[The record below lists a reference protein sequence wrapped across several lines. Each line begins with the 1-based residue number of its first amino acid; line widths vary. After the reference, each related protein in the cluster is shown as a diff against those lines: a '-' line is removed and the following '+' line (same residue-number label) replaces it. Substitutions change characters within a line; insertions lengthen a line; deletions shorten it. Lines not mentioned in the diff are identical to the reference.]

1 MGDIKLEPKESL
13 VSILSWGAYVSA
25 FVIARNVDTAETAK
39 SAVESLGGMVSLQEK
54 DSISQKVSDLCKKSW
69 DIVLKQYNAT
79 SLKTE
84 LRNYNF
90 ASDPFHWDNT
100 LTIQA
105 RIIDACKKK
114 KISIVKI
121 PYKKISESVVTQ
133 LAKKMD
139 DDPSLKTLFLLK
151 KMSNDNSAPSTE
163 GNPIPREIPKLTD
176 IPSPTKLYG
185 RENAISDIY
194 KKFET
199 SDIICIL
206 ADGGVGKTAVALTIM
221 EEVRKSKNLAGSSI
235 EYFAWITSSGNL
247 KKDLTQLKVSAAMN
261 VKTDA
266 EKLENIKDFL
276 QLNPTFLV
284 IDNMD
289 DLLGSDGLSLLNTI
303 SGKTKVLITS
313 RIRQEGISGYKL
325 KELEPDTAMV
335 FFYNCYFGNND
346 YSLEELKAREDVE
359 FVQKITKS
367 ATYNALFIELIGKM
381 ARWEY
386 RNRLDSLWKTL
397 ENNIFN
403 ASSKSDI
410 KDEHSY
416 SHGLSE
422 SDLKLQ
428 NQIIRLYAL
437 SDLPE
442 KYQEIMNF
450 MAQFPAE
457 TSIFD
462 DLLEWAGFDINDLKW
477 LTERAWIEQGEDG
490 YLLHTMVRGSVWKQD
505 IEFDIWKYE
514 NLINKLGNTDKYMPV
529 TDGYLT
535 IRKRL
540 GPVKVV
546 CDLIGESIGKK
557 LEDSKG
563 NIAVLTDAGYLFNNL
578 AGVYQDQGN
587 YEEAL
592 KYFQKDLEISEKVL
606 GKKHPDTAATYNN
619 LAGVYQAQGN
629 YEEALKYFQ
638 KALTISEKVLGKNHP
653 NTASTYNNLGI
664 LFYYM
669 NRYEESMKYLRTALS
684 IWKKKLGP
692 DHPYSRAAIK
702 SLEYVEKVIN
712 KQQS

>member
-105 RIIDACKKK
+105 RIIEACKKK

-163 GNPIPREIPKLTD
+163 GNPIPKEIPKLTD
-176 IPSPTKLYG
+176 IPTPTKLYG

-199 SDIICIL
+199 SDIICIF

-247 KKDLTQLKVSAAMN
+247 KKDLTKLKVSAAMN
-261 VKTDA
+261 VKAEA
-266 EKLENIKDFL
+266 EKLEIIKDFL
-276 QLNPTFLV
+276 QLKPTFLV

-289 DLLGSDGLSLLNTI
+289 WIPESEEMSLLNTLKD
-303 SGKTKVLITS
+303 KTKILITS
-313 RIRQEGISGYKL
+313 RFALQSIERYEL
-325 KELEPDTAMV
+325 KELDPDPAFA
-335 FFYNCYFGNND
+335 FFYECYIGDDNHT
-346 YSLEELKAREDVE
+346 LEELRTRNDAA
-359 FVQKITKS
+359 FVNNITEAAS
-367 ATYNALFIELIGKM
+367 YNALFIELIGKT

-386 RNRLDSLWKTL
+386 RNRLDSLWKNL
-397 ENNIFN
+397 EDNIFS
-403 ASSKSDI
+403 ASSRIDI
-410 KDEHSY
+410 QDEHSS
-416 SHGLSE
+416 SHGLSD

-428 NQIIRLYAL
+428 NQISRLYAL
-437 SDLPE
+437 SGLSE
-442 KYQEIMNF
+442 KCQEIMNF
-450 MAQFPAE
+450 IAQFPAE

-462 DLLEWAGFDINDLKW
+462 DLLIWAGFDINDLKS

-490 YLLHTMVRGSVWKQD
+490 YLLHTMVKGSIWKQD
-505 IEFDIWKYE
+505 IGFDIWKYE
-514 NLINKLGNTDKYMPV
+514 SLIDKLGATDEYLPV
-529 TDGYLT
+529 TDGYLKVG
-535 IRKRL
+535 KRL

-546 CDLIGESIGKK
+546 CDLIAESIGKK
-557 LEDSKG
+557 LEDSNG
-563 NIAVLTDAGYLFNNL
+563 NKAVLTDAGSLF
-578 AGVYQDQGN
+578 
-587 YEEAL
+587 
-592 KYFQKDLEISEKVL
+592 
-606 GKKHPDTAATYNN
+606 NN

-629 YEEALKYFQ
+629 YEEALMYFQ
-638 KALTISEKVLGKNHP
+638 KAL
-653 NTASTYNNLGI
+653 
-664 LFYYM
+664 
-669 NRYEESMKYLRTALS
+669 
-684 IWKKKLGP
+684 
-692 DHPYSRAAIK
+692 
-702 SLEYVEKVIN
+702 
-712 KQQS
+712 